1 MMALGFFSIAVLMAA
16 ITLQL
21 ASGIRLDGWL
31 GIAFGAMGVAYC
43 YVATASWGL
52 IPVFVASSVV
62 MLYGV
67 VGAAVKLWRQCR

>member
-1 MMALGFFSIAVLMAA
+1 
-16 ITLQL
+16 
-21 ASGIRLDGWL
+21 
-31 GIAFGAMGVAYC
+31 MGVAYC